1 MNTFLCKH
9 VGFLVPTNRACVNR
23 RAIRAGGAH
32 IAWMAMLIVLAG
44 AGGAQAQS
52 NWINTTTSAAQ
63 AWGTAGN
70 WSPSGVPSGAGVV
83 VNFTANIGASQT
95 VTLGSARTI
104 GTLNL
109 GLSGNANRYNFSNTA
124 NGLTFRANAGD
135 TLGTATININNNS
148 DANDGHAVQG
158 TVNLQIANL
167 VINNN
172 SVDGRLNFQRTF
184 NDGDSDTSRSPTVTL
199 NAVAGSNVLQFQIQ
213 SGDTTSRNQWGKLVV
228 NQNAIFRNSNP
239 NAVSG
244 TVDDRALGT
253 ALTSYLADAITLNGG
268 VLQGADG
275 NLIYNV
281 SANRGVT
288 LGSLGGTLE
297 RSWSVDSII
306 TGAGGL
312 TKTGGGTTTFKA
324 ANTYAGQT
332 VITGGTLALGPAG
345 SIASS
350 LGIFLSGTTTGLN
363 LSAASG
369 GGITIGSGKGV
380 GGLGTITGNLSL
392 GSGAGLVLSSSA
404 LLARVPLSVTGT
416 VSLPNAFGVAS
427 LFGTTGQPFDFS
439 LIQDGTYPL
448 INNGSSFANIS
459 NFGAGN
465 AANIGGGRTAY
476 FTEGSL
482 NLIIVPEPATGFAI
496 ATALAAVA
504 CWRRARRRT

>member
-1 MNTFLCKH
+1 MRTFRVKRGGISVWIKRDHARVDRFTPGMLT
-9 VGFLVPTNRACVNR
+9 VCVSI
-23 RAIRAGGAH
+23 AIG
-32 IAWMAMLIVLAG
+32 IVS

-70 WSPSGVPSGAGVV
+70 WNPSGVPSGAGVV
-83 VNFTANIGASQT
+83 VNFTAPLAAGQT
-95 VTLGSARTI
+95 ISLASARTL

-109 GLSGNANRYNFSNTA
+109 GLPGNANRYNFSNTS

-135 TLGTATININNNS
+135 TFGTATINIDNNS
-148 DANDGHAVQG
+148 DVNDGHAVQG
-158 TVNLQIANL
+158 TVNLQIENL

-184 NDGDSDTSRSPTVTL
+184 NDGDGDTDRSPTVTL

-213 SGDTTSRNQWGKLVV
+213 NSDTTSRNQWGKLVV

-239 NAVSG
+239 NAVGG
-244 TVDDRALGT
+244 TVDDRALGR
-253 ALTSYLADAITLNGG
+253 ALADAITLNGG
-268 VLQGADG
+268 VLQGGAA

-306 TGAGGL
+306 TGVGGL
-312 TKTGGGTTTFKA
+312 TKTGGGTTTFNA

-350 LGIFLSGTTTGLN
+350 VGIFLSGTTTGLN

-369 GGITIGSGKGV
+369 GGITIGTGKGV

-392 GSGAGLVLSSSA
+392 DSGAGLVLSSSA
-404 LLARVPLSVTGT
+404 LLAGVPLSVTGA
-416 VSLPNAFGVAS
+416 VSLPNDFAVAS

-439 LIQDGTYPL
+439 LIPDGTYPL
-448 INNGSSFANIS
+448 IDNGSSFANIS
-459 NFGAGN
+459 NLGPGN
-465 AANIGGGRTAY
+465 SADIGGGRTAY

-482 NLIIVPEPATGFAI
+482 SLIVVPEPST
-496 ATALAAVA
+496 LAMVAGVVAVGLGA
-504 CWRRARRRT
+504 FRASRRRT

>member
-1 MNTFLCKH
+1 MKTFRVKRGGIS
-9 VGFLVPTNRACVNR
+9 VSIERYRAWVARPVHRGLTVC
-23 RAIRAGGAH
+23 AT
-32 IAWMAMLIVLAG
+32 IALGIVSAN
-44 AGGAQAQS
+44 AARAQS

-63 AWGTAGN
+63 SWGTAGN
-70 WSPSGVPSGAGVV
+70 WSPNGVPSGAGVV
-83 VNFTANIGASQT
+83 VNFTAPLAAGQT
-95 VTLGSARTI
+95 ISLVSARTV

-109 GLSGNANRYNFSNTA
+109 GLPGNANRYSFSNTA

-135 TLGTATININNNS
+135 TFGTATINIDNNS
-148 DANDGHAVQG
+148 DVNNGHAVQG
-158 TVNLQIANL
+158 TVNLQIENL

-184 NDGDSDTSRSPTVTL
+184 NDGDGDPDRSPTVTL

-213 SGDTTSRNQWGKLVV
+213 SPDTTSRNQWGKLVV

-239 NAVSG
+239 NAVGG
-244 TVDDRALGT
+244 TVDDRALGRS
-253 ALTSYLADAITLNGG
+253 LTSYLADAITLNGG
-268 VLQGADG
+268 VLQGGDG

-281 SANRGVT
+281 SVNRGVT

-306 TGAGGL
+306 TGVGGL
-312 TKTGGGTTTFKA
+312 TKSGGGTTTLNA

-350 LGIFLSGTTTGLN
+350 VRIFLSDTTTGLN

-369 GGITIGSGKGV
+369 GGITIGTGKGV

-392 GSGAGLVLSSSA
+392 DSGAGLVLSSSA
-404 LLARVPLSVTGT
+404 LLAGVPLSVTGT
-416 VSLPNAFGVAS
+416 VSLPNDFAIAS

-439 LIQDGTYPL
+439 LIPDGTYPL
-448 INNGSSFANIS
+448 IDNGSSFANIS
-459 NFGAGN
+459 NFGPGN
-465 AANIGGGRTAY
+465 AADIGGGRTAY

-482 NLIIVPEPATGFAI
+482 SLIVVPEPSTLAMVAGVVAVGLG
-496 ATALAAVA
+496 ALRA
-504 CWRRARRRT
+504 CRRRT